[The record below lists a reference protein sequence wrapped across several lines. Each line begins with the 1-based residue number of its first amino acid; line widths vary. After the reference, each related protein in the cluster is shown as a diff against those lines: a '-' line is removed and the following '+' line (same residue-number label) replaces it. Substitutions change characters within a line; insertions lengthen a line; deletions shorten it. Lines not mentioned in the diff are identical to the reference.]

1 MRKNFWLFYKE
12 SLQKFGEAIINLFI
26 FLPYFFSVGTLLK
39 TLFYPWRNL
48 QTKKT
53 TVGFTFSDWG
63 NRFAFNFI
71 SRTIGFFMR
80 LSIISFYFIF
90 QTAFMIGL
98 PFIALAFFLLSP
110 ISYLLYLFRKSPDEQ
125 KKILKDKFISK
136 HLLKEEN
143 RKLVEDWFENY
154 YQKRLGK
161 ADCWKLS
168 NLFSYPP
175 LARDWAFGYT
185 PILDQYTTDLGSSS
199 YLHHINNIVN
209 REKEIR
215 EVEQILSKN
224 AEANVII
231 VGEEGVGKHT
241 IIDALAKKIYLGKTN
256 VHLMYRRILKLNME
270 KVKDKKNF
278 FEELL
283 QEATEAGNIILFVD
297 NFEKYLELSGSL
309 EKYAKSDRLQLIGL
323 TTPFFYQK
331 FILPNEKIN
340 RLFSKVDVYEVLKK
354 EALDILLE
362 KFFDFE
368 NYHKV
373 YLPYETLVEVIE
385 KSEFYMTYIPF
396 PEKAVDLLDTA
407 CVYVKQ
413 KPTLTG
419 VEKKGF
425 PTARRSVDIHR
436 LSSTGGNEFETGPVT
451 SSNIVLPE
459 DIDTILTSKT
469 HIPTT
474 ITSQMKEKLL
484 HLETSLSSQVFEQ
497 EEAITKLSASLR
509 RSFLLI
515 GKRKKP
521 LATFLFL
528 GPTGVGKTA
537 TAKAVALTFFSSTNS
552 NQFQPISTNSNYLI
566 RFDMSNYQSKY
577 DIPKLIGDINNN
589 EPGLLA
595 AAIREKPYGVLL
607 LDEIEKADKDL
618 LNIFLTIIDEG
629 YFTDGF
635 GRAVDC
641 KNLVIIA
648 TSNALPP
655 VIPSEGAEGDRVE
668 GSQKNVIDYLT
679 QNKIFSPEFLNRFDG
694 VITFN
699 QLSPKTL
706 RLIAQKILDDLSK
719 DVLQLHKI
727 KIEVSEQTINSLIE
741 KGYDTRYG
749 ARNMERV
756 IRDEIEDKVAK
767 LILEEKLKS
776 GETITL

>member
-1 MRKNFWLFYKE
+1 MRKNFWLFCKE

-53 TVGFTFSDWG
+53 TVGFSFSDWG

-71 SRTIGFFMR
+71 SRSIGFFMR

-90 QTAFMIGL
+90 QTAFMIFL
-98 PFIALAFFLLSP
+98 PFIALVFFLLSP
-110 ISYLLYLFRKSPDEQ
+110 IFYLLYLFQKSPDEQ
-125 KKILKDKFISK
+125 KKILKDKFIAD
-136 HLLKEEN
+136 HLLKDEN
-143 RKLVEDWFENY
+143 RKSVEDWFEDY
-154 YQKRLGK
+154 YQKHLEK
-161 ADCWKLS
+161 TDWWKLS

-209 REKEIR
+209 REKEIK

-270 KVKDKKNF
+270 KMKDKENF

-331 FILPNEKIN
+331 FIFPNEKIN
-340 RLFSKVDVYEVLKK
+340 RLFSKVDVYEVSKK

-373 YLPYETLVEVIE
+373 YLPYETLVEAIE
-385 KSEFYMTYIPF
+385 KSEFYITYIPF

-413 KPTLTG
+413 RAIAVTG

-451 SSNIVLPE
+451 LSNIVFPE
-459 DIDTILTSKT
+459 DIDTILTLKT
-469 HIPTT
+469 HIPIT

-484 HLETSLSSQVFEQ
+484 HLETFLSSQVFEQ
-497 EEAITKLSASLR
+497 EEAIKKLSASLR

-537 TAKAVALTFFSSTNS
+537 TAKAVASVFFSSTSS
-552 NQFQPISTNSNYLI
+552 NQFQSVPTNFNYLV
-566 RFDMSNYQSKY
+566 RFDMSNFQSKY

-607 LDEIEKADKDL
+607 LDEIEKTDKDL

-648 TSNALPP
+648 TSNAKSLD
-655 VIPSEGAEGDRVE
+655 V
-668 GSQKNVIDYLT
+668 
-679 QNKIFSPEFLNRFDG
+679 FSPEFLNRFDG

-706 RLIAQKILDDLSK
+706 RLIAKKILDDLSK
-719 DVLQLHKI
+719 DVFQLHKI

-767 LILEEKLKS
+767 LILEEKIKS
-776 GETITL
+776 GETINL